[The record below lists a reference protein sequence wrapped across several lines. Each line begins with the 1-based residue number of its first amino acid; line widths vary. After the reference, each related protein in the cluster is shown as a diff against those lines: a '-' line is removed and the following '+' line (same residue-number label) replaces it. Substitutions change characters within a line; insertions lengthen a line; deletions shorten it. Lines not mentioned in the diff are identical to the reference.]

1 MLSNTFSLVK
11 DLLEVIFK
19 TMASSSASQEEFNP
33 SEAYL
38 RRLRNIIDD
47 SSDED
52 INESFSRNTAN
63 LGTHFLSIADDTVDD
78 SSDYDAPQPSRRRLD
93 EEELKNEETIHRGK
107 DIDVIIKRQNHKQ
120 ERKFGLMVSSN
131 LAQK

>member
-1 MLSNTFSLVK
+1 
-11 DLLEVIFK
+11 
-19 TMASSSASQEEFNP
+19 MASSSASQEEFNP

-63 LGTHFLSIADDTVDD
+63 LGTHFLSIADD

>member
-1 MLSNTFSLVK
+1 MYK
-11 DLLEVIFK
+11 R
-19 TMASSSASQEEFNP
+19 QEFNP

-63 LGTHFLSIADDTVDD
+63 LGTHFVSIADDTVDD
-78 SSDYDAPQPSRRRLD
+78 APQPSRSRLD
-93 EEELKNEETIHRGK
+93 EEELKNEETMHRGK

>member
-1 MLSNTFSLVK
+1 
-11 DLLEVIFK
+11 
-19 TMASSSASQEEFNP
+19 MASSSASQEEFKPN
-33 SEAYL
+33 EAYL

-47 SSDED
+47 SSDQD
-52 INESFSRNTAN
+52 INESFSKNTAN
-63 LGTHFLSIADDTVDD
+63 LGTHFVDIAEDTVDD
-78 SSDYDAPQPSRRRLD
+78 DEPQPSPRRLD

-107 DIDVIIKRQNHKQ
+107 DIDVIIKRPNHKQ